1 MNSNTYT
8 QQEIDDSDPV
18 LQKLVRSPSKYEST
32 AEFIASILGSMIDV
46 IFESE
51 NDIDPDNYLARRIKE
66 N

>member
-1 MNSNTYT
+1 M
-8 QQEIDDSDPV
+8 
-18 LQKLVRSPSKYEST
+18 RSPSKYEST

-51 NDIDPDNYLARRIKE
+51 NDIDPENYLARRIKE